1 MKAAPHTTPAGKL
14 AFGNSSA
21 LIRQTQA
28 GRAIRLAPAVY
39 VVGATLPP
47 EAVAKQHALGVI
59 AHLWPGAV
67 VSDRSAFSGAQP
79 DKGWLFIRHPDP
91 PRRADLRMP
100 GLTVSVQVGPGP
112 LPGDMPLPHGLHLSG
127 VARALIENVT
137 GRGRPSVGRPARA
150 ARTEAVEDRIDALAR
165 EGGAGRVRN
174 VLTELDLIKGSFD
187 PSAVETVRARLAELL
202 GTFAGSEPVSPR
214 LRARLA
220 GEPFDAARLARIED
234 LVAGL
239 ASIPPEP
246 APAMGEPGRW
256 EWLPFFEAY
265 FSNYIEGTEF
275 TVEEALHIAI
285 DGEIPDSRPQDAHDV
300 AATYRIV
307 SDPALAARRARSG
320 GELLD
325 NLREHHATLMAARP
339 DKRPGLLKQKRNW
352 AGGYQFVEPE
362 LLVGTLVRG
371 FDLLS
376 SVIDP
381 LHRAVAVMFLVT
393 ECHPFDD
400 GNGRVARIV
409 ANAELSA
416 AGQIRLIVPTVYRN
430 NYLAGL
436 AGASNGAGRGGS
448 LTAVLRFTQRW
459 GAGIDW
465 RTFDAADAEIRETN
479 GYLDPA
485 RAENA
490 GRRLRLPGALP
501 GVE

>member
-1 MKAAPHTTPAGKL
+1 MKVAPTGSPTGAL
-14 AFGNSSA
+14 EFGSSA
-21 LIRQTQA
+21 TRTRQVKA
-28 GRAIRLAPAVY
+28 GRALRLAPGIY
-39 VVGATLPP
+39 VMDATLPP
-47 EAVAKQHALGVI
+47 EAVARHHCLAVV
-59 AHLWPGAV
+59 AHVWPGAV
-67 VSDRSAFSGAQP
+67 ISDRSAFSGGRPAE
-79 DKGWLFIRHPDP
+79 GWLFVRHPNP
-91 PRRADLRMP
+91 ARRSNLRLP
-100 GLTVSVQVGPGP
+100 GVTISVEDGPGS
-112 LPGDMPLPHGLHLSG
+112 LPGDMPMPHGLHLSG
-127 VARALIENVT
+127 VARGLVENVT
-137 GRGRPSVGRPARA
+137 SPGPAPTGRPARA
-150 ARTEAVEDRIDALAR
+150 AGTEAVEDRMDALAR
-165 EGGAGRVRN
+165 DGGAGRVRN
-174 VLTELDLIKGSFD
+174 VLSELDVIKGSFGHA
-187 PSAVETVRARLAELL
+187 PVETVRRRLAELL
-202 GTFAGSEPVSPR
+202 GTYADSAPVSPQ

-239 ASIPPEP
+239 ATIPPEP
-246 APAMGEPGRW
+246 APAMEEPGRW

-325 NLREHHATLMAARP
+325 ILREHHATLMAARP

-459 GAGIDW
+459 VAGIDW
-465 RTFDAADAEIRETN
+465 RTFDAANGEIRETN

-490 GRRLRLPGALP
+490 GQRLRLPGALP